1 MAAQLP
7 DLIWLDGTQMDLYS
21 NPLEQ
26 YWPQD
31 SKRPAFQ
38 TVSECKRGY
47 VATWEIRDNI
57 LLLKSLE
64 AKITK
69 RYFLFWKKIIPY
81 SLKMLFKK
89 AGDRAVMA
97 TWFTGKIRIPQGNR
111 TYYVHEGYD
120 SRFERETLITID
132 KAKVIKTVVL
142 DYTRQELV
150 VAG

>member
-1 MAAQLP
+1 MIFFIVL
-7 DLIWLDGTQMDLYS
+7 GTQLHLDQAMTMIVPVIVFSL
-21 NPLEQ
+21 L
-26 YWPQD
+26 
-31 SKRPAFQ
+31 
-38 TVSECKRGY
+38 
-47 VATWEIRDNI
+47 I
-57 LLLKSLE
+57 LIG
-64 AKITK
+64 AAI
-69 RYFLFWKKIIPY
+69 LFWKKIIPY